1 MARIINNVFPTPNSG
16 STALG
21 FSFPISG
28 RAVFNPTYTTKE
40 VIKTNIINYL
50 LTNKGERVFRPN
62 FGADL
67 RALLWEGI
75 NDGSTSALE
84 ARIRD
89 NLTSNF
95 PSLEVIK
102 IEFNNKPDLN
112 TVNFTL
118 NYAVQNLGTE
128 DQINIA
134 LT

>member
-1 MARIINNVFPTPNSG
+1 MARIINNAFPTINSG
-16 STALG
+16 SAALG
-21 FSFPISG
+21 FSFPLSG

-40 VIKTNIINYL
+40 VVKNNLINYL

-75 NDGSTSALE
+75 NDGTTSALE

-89 NLTSNF
+89 NINSQF
-95 PSLEVIK
+95 PSVEVKK
-102 IEFNNKPDLN
+102 IEFDNQPDQN
-112 TVNFTL
+112 IINFIL
-118 NYAVQNLGTE
+118 NYAIQNIGE

-134 LT
+134 LQ